1 MADTTT
7 TNEPA
12 EQSDVTAPTEAEQA
26 TQTPNDPV
34 EPEPENDSAP
44 SADDGLAQRL
54 DALEREV
61 NALKAM
67 LDTLGF
73 DDTTPAESEASESSA
88 QSETPTVEDLFKY

>member
-1 MADTTT
+1 MADT

-12 EQSDVTAPTEAEQA
+12 EQSDVTAPTEDEQA

-34 EPEPENDSAP
+34 EPEKEEPAP

-54 DALEREV
+54 DALEQEV

-73 DDTTPAESEASESSA
+73 DDTTPAESEAAESSA
-88 QSETPTVEDLFKY
+88 QSETPTVEDLFKD

>member
-1 MADTTT
+1 MADTT

-12 EQSDVTAPTEAEQA
+12 EQSDVTAPTEDEQA

-34 EPEPENDSAP
+34 EPEPDNDSAP

-54 DALEREV
+54 DALEQEV

-73 DDTTPAESEASESSA
+73 DDTTPAESEAAESSA
-88 QSETPTVEDLFKY
+88 QSETPTVEDLFKD

>member
-1 MADTTT
+1 MADTT

-12 EQSDVTAPTEAEQA
+12 EQSDVTAPTEDEQA

-34 EPEPENDSAP
+34 EPEKEEPAP

-54 DALEREV
+54 DALEQEV

-73 DDTTPAESEASESSA
+73 DDTTPAESEAAESST
-88 QSETPTVEDLFKY
+88 QSETPTVEDLFKD

>member
-1 MADTTT
+1 MADTT

-12 EQSDVTAPTEAEQA
+12 EQSDVTAPTEDEHA

-34 EPEPENDSAP
+34 EPEKEEPAP

-54 DALEREV
+54 DALEQEV

-88 QSETPTVEDLFKY
+88 QSETPTVEDLFKD

>member
-1 MADTTT
+1 MADTT

-12 EQSDVTAPTEAEQA
+12 EQSDVTAPTEDEQA

-34 EPEPENDSAP
+34 EPEKEEPAP

-54 DALEREV
+54 DALEQEV

-73 DDTTPAESEASESSA
+73 DDTTPAESEAAESSA
-88 QSETPTVEDLFKY
+88 QSETPTVEDLFKD

>member
-1 MADTTT
+1 MADTT

-12 EQSDVTAPTEAEQA
+12 EQSDDVTAPTEDEQA

-34 EPEPENDSAP
+34 EPEKEEPAP

-54 DALEREV
+54 DALEQEV

-73 DDTTPAESEASESSA
+73 DDTTPAESEAAESSA
-88 QSETPTVEDLFKY
+88 QSETPTVEDLFKD

>member
-1 MADTTT
+1 MADTT

-12 EQSDVTAPTEAEQA
+12 EQSDDVIAPTEDEQA

-34 EPEPENDSAP
+34 EPEKEEPAP

-54 DALEREV
+54 DALEQEV

-73 DDTTPAESEASESSA
+73 DDTTPAESEAAESSA
-88 QSETPTVEDLFKY
+88 QSETPTVEDLFKD

>member
-1 MADTTT
+1 MADTT

-12 EQSDVTAPTEAEQA
+12 EQSDVTAPTEDEQA

-34 EPEPENDSAP
+34 EPEKEEPAP

-54 DALEREV
+54 DALEQEV

-88 QSETPTVEDLFKY
+88 QSETPTVEDLFKD

>member
-1 MADTTT
+1 MADTT

-12 EQSDVTAPTEAEQA
+12 EQSDDVIAPTEDEQA

-34 EPEPENDSAP
+34 EPEKEEPAP
-44 SADDGLAQRL
+44 PVDDGLAQRL
-54 DALEREV
+54 DALEQEV

-73 DDTTPAESEASESSA
+73 DDTTPAESEAAESSA
-88 QSETPTVEDLFKY
+88 QSETPTVEDLFKD

>member
-1 MADTTT
+1 MADTT

-12 EQSDVTAPTEAEQA
+12 EQSDVTAPTEDEQA

-34 EPEPENDSAP
+34 EPEKEEPAP

-54 DALEREV
+54 DALEQEV

-67 LDTLGF
+67 LDALGF
-73 DDTTPAESEASESSA
+73 DATTPAESEAAESSA
-88 QSETPTVEDLFKY
+88 QSETPTVEDLFKD